1 MERAEPG
8 GGDQRASNDGNV
20 ISHLS
25 LQFLCCAPDESSG
38 RDAMRIRYS
47 VSRWDRSAHAATA
60 VSPRQLIPV
69 HTAAR
74 AGFGRSPHT
83 FGLQGFDDPN
93 AKAPPRRPGC
103 ERARAAGGRRIY
115 VYKVY
120 TKNQLILKFM
130 TDVPSAQ
137 KSPEQKPPETK
148 GLPVKVA
155 PSGALVAAG
164 MARAGGGCGERAV
177 AERGW

>member
-1 MERAEPG
+1 M
-8 GGDQRASNDGNV
+8 AS
-20 ISHLS
+20 
-25 LQFLCCAPDESSG
+25 
-38 RDAMRIRYS
+38 RDSMIQTQKR
-47 VSRWDRSAHAATA
+47 
-60 VSPRQLIPV
+60 PP
-69 HTAAR
+69 AAR
-74 AGFGRSPHT
+74 AVRE
-83 FGLQGFDDPN
+83 
-93 AKAPPRRPGC
+93 PGP
-103 ERARAAGGRRIY
+103 RAAGGRRIY

-155 PSGALVAAG
+155 PSGALVDRRGWRGPVAAVV
-164 MARAGGGCGERAV
+164 RAV